1 MDGEEEEGKRIVE
14 DKYKE
19 LIAHFA
25 SVSLVTPPTQSI

>member
-19 LIAHFA
+19 LTAYFA
-25 SVSLVTPPTQSI
+25 SVSLVTPPA